1 MKKRNVFFFIQAAL
15 CILLCALLSAGVVR
29 LYAEG
34 MARVGAGDVQ
44 SPVFTRE
51 AVLEKLTSLI
61 PLFLLALGLLVV
73 SVILHIRNR
82 TPQVRDP
89 ETERNLACAGIAE
102 PSEEMQRERGTQ
114 KKLSWFGKAGAA
126 LCMVPAVLYL
136 CMPSHFESTQLEEV
150 MGALLL
156 HILPWTAAAFGLLC
170 VTECLREK
178 SMERETKAAV
188 VLRRNGTSSAPRPG
202 EEKRKN
208 LDGEK
213 RQQWIRGILL
223 LAAAALIIHGVLN
236 GSMRDV
242 FIKAVHICTEC
253 IGLG

>member
-1 MKKRNVFFFIQAAL
+1 MRKPNVSLFIQAAL
-15 CILLCALLSAGVVR
+15 CILLCVLLSAGAVR

-34 MARVGAGDVQ
+34 MTQRAAGNVE

-51 AVLEKLTSLI
+51 AVLEKLTSLV
-61 PLFLLALGLLVV
+61 PLFLLALGLLAASVV
-73 SVILHIRNR
+73 LNIRNMS
-82 TPQVRDP
+82 PQVRDP
-89 ETERNLACAGIAE
+89 ESERNLACAGIAE
-102 PSEEMQRERGTQ
+102 PSEDMKRGRE
-114 KKLSWFGKAGAA
+114 
-126 LCMVPAVLYL
+126 MVPAALYL
-136 CMPSHFESTQLEEV
+136 CVPSHFESTQLEEV

-156 HILPWTAAAFGLLC
+156 HILPWLAAAFGLLC
-170 VTECLREK
+170 VTESLRVK
-178 SMERETKAAV
+178 SMERETKAAA
-188 VLRRNGTSSAPRPG
+188 LQRRNASSSAPRPG

-208 LDGEK
+208 LNDEK
-213 RQQWIRGILL
+213 RQRWIRGILL

>member
-1 MKKRNVFFFIQAAL
+1 MRKRNVFLFIQAAL
-15 CILLCALLSAGVVR
+15 CILLCVLLSAGAVR

-34 MARVGAGDVQ
+34 MTQRAAGNVE

-51 AVLEKLTSLI
+51 AVLEKLTSLV
-61 PLFLLALGLLVV
+61 PLFLLALGLLAASVV
-73 SVILHIRNR
+73 LNIRNMS
-82 TPQVRDP
+82 PQVRDP
-89 ETERNLACAGIAE
+89 ESERNLACAGIAE
-102 PSEEMQRERGTQ
+102 PSEDMKRERETQ
-114 KKLSWFGKAGAA
+114 KKLSWLGKASAA
-126 LCMVPAVLYL
+126 LCVLPAALYL
-136 CMPSHFESTQLEEV
+136 CVPSHFESTQLEEV

-156 HILPWTAAAFGLLC
+156 HILPWLAAAFGLLC
-170 VTECLREK
+170 VTESLRVK
-178 SMERETKAAV
+178 SMERETKAAA
-188 VLRRNGTSSAPRPG
+188 LQRRNASSSAPRPG

-208 LDGEK
+208 LNDEK
-213 RQQWIRGILL
+213 RQRWIRGILL